1 MQTEG
6 SPLYCAIHF
15 SGDPGEQ
22 ARMAK
27 VQGKKASTT
36 PKKGTGAKPVMRAK
50 TAKPASKKPAARVVA
65 KAKPAAKKPAAKKP
79 ANPASKKK
87 AAAPKKAA
95 AKKPAS
101 KKPASKKPAPKKAA
115 AKKAVAKKPASA
127 KVAKKA
133 AAKPAS
139 GKAAKAA
146 PKKAAKPAVKASAKP
161 AAKPPAKTSAK
172 AAPKPA
178 KPAKA
183 EKAADAKQKPT
194 AKIAAKGAAPAVA
207 RVAAPADDKKRRRS
221 RTRVTSNGPATAAWF
236 SQGDRP
242 RSSSFIPAPPR
253 AEAPSLVAAPPASSD
268 RLVGAHELTEF
279 AVRTTPVRI
288 DIESSGGR
296 IYLSINPNETNLR
309 AGEGIEWDF
318 RYLGGADVVI
328 EELVIEFAKPSPFTT
343 TVFRSRRPGAA
354 RPHRQLSGPAQESA
368 AGKHLQYTV
377 RAFNAFKTEMA
388 SLPSALSVVG

>member
-1 MQTEG
+1 MQTEVP
-6 SPLYCAIHF
+6 PLYCAIHF
-15 SGDPGEQ
+15 SGDAGEQ

-36 PKKGTGAKPVMRAK
+36 PKKGTGKKPVMRAK

-65 KAKPAAKKPAAKKP
+65 KAKPAAKKAKK
-79 ANPASKKK
+79 
-87 AAAPKKAA
+87 AAPKKPA

-101 KKPASKKPAPKKAA
+101 KKAA
-115 AKKAVAKKPASA
+115 VKKAVAKKPAPA
-127 KVAKKA
+127 KVAKKTPAKKASGKASKPSPKKVAKPVVKA
-133 AAKPAS
+133 AAKTSAKTSAKTTEKPS
-139 GKAAKAA
+139 PGKAAKAE
-146 PKKAAKPAVKASAKP
+146 
-161 AAKPPAKTSAK
+161 KT
-172 AAPKPA
+172 
-178 KPAKA
+178 
-183 EKAADAKQKPT
+183 ADAKQKP
-194 AKIAAKGAAPAVA
+194 AARSAAKGAAAAPAVA
-207 RVAAPADDKKRRRS
+207 RAAAPAAEDKKRRRS

-328 EELVIEFAKPSPFTT
+328 EELVIEFAKPSPFNT

-354 RPHRQLSGPAQESA
+354 RPHRQLSGPAQASA
-368 AGKHLQYTV
+368 AGKHLQYIV

-388 SLPSALSVVG
+388 VAQPAIVVA

>member
-1 MQTEG
+1 
-6 SPLYCAIHF
+6 
-15 SGDPGEQ
+15 
-22 ARMAK
+22 MAK
-27 VQGKKASTT
+27 VQGKKASRT
-36 PKKGTGAKPVMRAK
+36 PKKGAGAKPVMRAK

-65 KAKPAAKKPAAKKP
+65 KAKPAAKKAVPR
-79 ANPASKKK
+79 
-87 AAAPKKAA
+87 KAA

-101 KKPASKKPAPKKAA
+101 KKAA
-115 AKKAVAKKPASA
+115 AKKAGVKKPAP
-127 KVAKKA
+127 AKKA
-133 AAKPAS
+133 AAKPVV
-139 GKAAKAA
+139 GKASKAA
-146 PKKAAKPAVKASAKP
+146 SKKVAKP
-161 AAKPPAKTSAK
+161 AAKTSAKTSAK
-172 AAPKPA
+172 PSPG

-183 EKAADAKQKPT
+183 EKAADAKQKP
-194 AKIAAKGAAPAVA
+194 APKSAAKGAATAPPVA
-207 RVAAPADDKKRRRS
+207 RVAAPAADDKKRRRS

-288 DIESSGGR
+288 DIESFGGR

-328 EELVIEFAKPSPFTT
+328 EELVIEFAKPSPFNT

-354 RPHRQLSGPAQESA
+354 RPHRQLSGPAQPSA

-388 SLPSALSVVG
+388 MAQPAIVVA

>member
-1 MQTEG
+1 
-6 SPLYCAIHF
+6 
-15 SGDPGEQ
+15 
-22 ARMAK
+22 MAK

-36 PKKGTGAKPVMRAK
+36 PKKGTGAKPVSRTK
-50 TAKPASKKPAARVVA
+50 TAKPASKKPAARAAA
-65 KAKPAAKKPAAKKP
+65 KAKPVAKKPAPKKP
-79 ANPASKKK
+79 
-87 AAAPKKAA
+87 AA
-95 AKKPAS
+95 AKKAVV
-101 KKPASKKPAPKKAA
+101 KKPAPKKAA
-115 AKKAVAKKPASA
+115 AKKVAVKKPAPA
-127 KVAKKA
+127 KSAKKA
-133 AAKPAS
+133 AAKPPS

-146 PKKAAKPAVKASAKP
+146 PKKVVKPAAKASAKS
-161 AAKPPAKTSAK
+161 AAKTPAKP
-172 AAPKPA
+172 APKTTPKAA

-183 EKAADAKQKPT
+183 EKATDAKQKPST
-194 AKIAAKGAAPAVA
+194 KTVVKAGAAPAVA
-207 RVAAPADDKKRRRS
+207 RPAAPAADDKKRRRS

-328 EELVIEFAKPSPFTT
+328 EELIIEFAKPSPFVT

-388 SLPSALSVVG
+388 SLPSALSVS